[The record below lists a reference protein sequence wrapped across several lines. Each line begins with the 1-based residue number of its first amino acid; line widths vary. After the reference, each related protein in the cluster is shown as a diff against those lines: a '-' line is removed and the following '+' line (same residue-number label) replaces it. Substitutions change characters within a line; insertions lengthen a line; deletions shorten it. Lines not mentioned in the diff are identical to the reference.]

1 MVKFNH
7 RRSIQVVI
15 SLRFLSSSLFSFPT
29 VFLFLHG
36 NDDHLSQYNIQIS
49 EGRASQGVLRLGV
62 QDGDSPYTAAWKVKF
77 DITNGNEE
85 GHFDIS
91 TDPETNEGNLSVI
104 KVNASKQVA
113 VDAEALSVGL
123 LTMK

>member
-15 SLRFLSSSLFSFPT
+15 SLCFLSSSLFSFPI
-29 VFLFLHG
+29 VFLFLHD

-62 QDGDSPYTAAWKVKF
+62 QDGDSPFTAAWRVKF
-77 DITNGNEE
+77 DIMNGNEE

-91 TDPETNEGNLSVI
+91 TDPETNEGILSVI
-104 KVNASKQVA
+104 KVNASEQVA